1 MCKMR
6 VAVLKENLGQRETGY
21 TLWDGRQVME
31 QTAKQIKDLIKS
43 GKKVC
48 GLTLDEKGELILDK
62 DGFFTTNLMVHRHCG
77 NYKPLMEEGCMANLF
92 YIVIGS
98 RKDGENTFYDCIS
111 TRFEQLTLNE
121 ADVRAYLRIG
131 MISAGCRIGEDGK
144 IEIASLEFKEAV
156 PTKPVVE
163 QKPVEPEKEGMIKE
177 PEKKEE
183 VVKPEGKEPEQPE
196 VKEPE
201 KKPEP
206 AKPEVKEPD
215 KKPEPAK
222 PEVKE
227 PDKKPEPAKPEVK
240 KAEQPKAEAK
250 SKAVEPKK
258 EVSKKVEKRTK

>member
-21 TLWDGRQVME
+21 TLWDGKQVME
-31 QTAKQIKDLIKS
+31 QTAKQIKDLINS

-48 GLTLDEKGELILDK
+48 GLTLDEKGENLILDK

-98 RKDGENTFYDCIS
+98 HEVNDGKEKVYDCIS

-131 MISAGCRIGEDGK
+131 MISAGCRIDENGK
-144 IEIASLEFKEAV
+144 IELASLEFKEAV
-156 PTKPVVE
+156 KTKPVAE
-163 QKPVEPEKEGMIKE
+163 TKPVEPIKENVVKE

-183 VVKPEGKEPEQPE
+183 VVKTE

-201 KKPEP
+201 QSKVTEAEKKVEA
-206 AKPEVKEPD
+206 AKPEVKEAD
-215 KKPEPAK
+215 KKSE
-222 PEVKE
+222 
-227 PDKKPEPAKPEVK
+227 DT
-240 KAEQPKAEAK
+240 K
-250 SKAVEPKK
+250 SKAAEPKK
-258 EVSKKVEKRTK
+258 EISKKAEKTTK

>member
-21 TLWDGRQVME
+21 TLWDGKQVME
-31 QTAKQIKDLIKS
+31 QTAKQIKDLINS

-48 GLTLDEKGELILDK
+48 GLTLDEKGENLILDK

-98 RKDGENTFYDCIS
+98 HEENDGKEKVYDCIS

-131 MISAGCRIGEDGK
+131 MISAGCRIDENGK
-144 IEIASLEFKEAV
+144 IELASLDFKEAV
-156 PTKPVVE
+156 PTKPVTE
-163 QKPVEPEKEGMIKE
+163 TKPVETVKENVVKE

-183 VVKPEGKEPEQPE
+183 VVKPEGKEPEQPK
-196 VKEPE
+196 VTEPE
-201 KKPEP
+201 
-206 AKPEVKEPD
+206 

-258 EVSKKVEKRTK
+258 EVSKKVEKTTK